1 MAEER
6 KESWAGVGPVIIT
19 NAPEESG
26 RSAETVM
33 RIAYGMVSAMVVSLV
48 WIIGSSVDPMI
59 KAWSVIIGLS
69 VTAALLAG
77 HALVE
82 VGRVRREIVAAEART
97 HAAVAAVA
105 QTVAAQAHLLAAPPQ
120 RTGPPRRRRKP
131 AQRQQSPGDDRT
143 DPGQVLSNEFQMYL
157 QGRDSRFNEP

>member
-19 NAPEESG
+19 QAPEVSG
-26 RSAETVM
+26 RSSTDTIM
-33 RIAYGMVSAMVVSLV
+33 RIAYGMVSAVVVSLV
-48 WIIGSSVDPMI
+48 WIIASAVDPVV

-77 HALVE
+77 HALME
-82 VGRVRREIVAAEART
+82 VGRVRREIVVAEARMQT
-97 HAAVAAVA
+97 AVAAVA
-105 QTVAAQAHLLAAPPQ
+105 HTVSAHASLVAPQQ
-120 RTGPPRRRRKP
+120 RRPNRPRRRRRT
-131 AQRQQSPGDDRT
+131 AQRRPDAGT
-143 DPGQVLSNEFQMYL
+143 PGQILSEEFQMYL